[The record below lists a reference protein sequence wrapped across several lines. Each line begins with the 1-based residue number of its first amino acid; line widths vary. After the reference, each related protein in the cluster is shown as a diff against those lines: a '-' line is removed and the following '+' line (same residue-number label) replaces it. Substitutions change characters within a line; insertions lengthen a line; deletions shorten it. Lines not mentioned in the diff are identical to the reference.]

1 MVGSGT
7 MRHTKITCTIGPN
20 TESPEMLEK
29 MIQGGM
35 NVARLNM
42 SHATHEWT
50 REVFRRVRA
59 ASERVGIPCAIMMD
73 TQGPAIRTGD
83 LPIPLELKPGDIFEF
98 TVKGAQSE
106 EEKSVD
112 VNYPNLVKDIH
123 EGDTV
128 LVDNGVIR
136 LRVLQKLHRRMR
148 CEVLTEGELGS
159 RRHVNLP
166 GVKINMPSITEK
178 DRQDIELGISLG
190 IDFIALSFVRERKD
204 IIELR
209 EILSARHSDAKIIA
223 KIEDQQ
229 AVENLSDLIEAA
241 DGIMV
246 ARGDL
251 GIECPYEEL
260 PIIQRRTVKAC
271 IRYGKPVIVA
281 THMLE
286 SMIENPMPT
295 RAEVTDVANAVFE
308 QTDSVML
315 SGETTVG
322 KYPLECLEVLDR
334 IAQRIERSGGARYAE
349 KVELTE
355 ERQKITRSAVVMANE
370 LKAKGILVFTRYGH
384 MAQYTSW
391 LRPIHSPIFAFTNS
405 ERIRNQLN
413 LYWGVMPHV
422 IEFSD
427 DPEITILRAQKS
439 LLERD
444 LLAKGDQ
451 VVIISD
457 ILARDKLINAVQMR
471 IVE

>member
-1 MVGSGT
+1 
-7 MRHTKITCTIGPN
+7 MRHTKITCTIGPS
-20 TESPEMLEK
+20 TESPEMLAK
-29 MIQGGM
+29 MIQAGM

-42 SHATHEWT
+42 SHATHDWT
-50 REVFRRVRA
+50 REIFYRIRA

-83 LPIPLELKPGDIFEF
+83 LPIPLELRPGDIFEF

-136 LRVLQKLHRRMR
+136 LRVLEKLHRRMR

-159 RRHVNLP
+159 RRHINLP
-166 GVKINMPSITEK
+166 GVKISMPSITEK
-178 DRQDIELGISLG
+178 DRHDIELGISLG
-190 IDFIALSFVRERKD
+190 VDLIALSFVRERKD
-204 IIELR
+204 VEELR
-209 EILSARHSDAKIIA
+209 GMLAARDCDAKIIA

-229 AVENLSDLIEAA
+229 AVTNLHDLIDAA

-308 QTDSVML
+308 QADSVML

-322 KYPLECLEVLDR
+322 KYPLECLAVLDR
-334 IAQRIERSGGARYAE
+334 IALRIERSGGARYAE
-349 KVELTE
+349 KVDLTE
-355 ERQKITRSAVVMANE
+355 ERQKIVRSAVVMANE

-391 LRPIHSPIFAFTNS
+391 LRPEPSPIFAFTNS
-405 ERIRNQLN
+405 ERLRNQLN
-413 LYWGVMPHV
+413 LYWGVTPQV
-422 IEFSD
+422 IEFSAD
-427 DPEITILRAQKS
+427 SETTILRAEKS
-439 LLERD
+439 LMARR

-457 ILARDKLINAVQMR
+457 ILAHDKLINAVQMR
-471 IVE
+471 LVD

>member
-1 MVGSGT
+1 
-7 MRHTKITCTIGPN
+7 
-20 TESPEMLEK
+20 MLEK
-29 MIQGGM
+29 MIRGGM

-50 REVFRRVRA
+50 REVFQRVRA
-59 ASERVGIPCAIMMD
+59 ASETAGIPCAIMMD

-178 DRQDIELGISLG
+178 DRHDIELGISLG

-204 IIELR
+204 IVELR
-209 EILSARHSDAKIIA
+209 EILSARNSDAKIIA
-223 KIEDQQ
+223 KIEDEQ
-229 AVENLSDLIEAA
+229 AVVNLVDLIDAA

-295 RAEVTDVANAVFE
+295 RAEVTDVANAVYE

-322 KYPLECLEVLDR
+322 KYPRECLEVLDR
-334 IAQRIERSGGARYAE
+334 IAQRIERSGGARFAE
-349 KVELTE
+349 KVELAE
-355 ERQKITRSAVVMANE
+355 ERQKIVRSAVVMANE

-384 MAQYTSW
+384 MA
-391 LRPIHSPIFAFTNS
+391 
-405 ERIRNQLN
+405 
-413 LYWGVMPHV
+413 
-422 IEFSD
+422 
-427 DPEITILRAQKS
+427 
-439 LLERD
+439 
-444 LLAKGDQ
+444 
-451 VVIISD
+451 
-457 ILARDKLINAVQMR
+457 
-471 IVE
+471 

>member
-1 MVGSGT
+1 MPF
-7 MRHTKITCTIGPN
+7 MRNTKIICTVGPSI
-20 TESPEMLEK
+20 ESAEMLEK
-29 MIQGGM
+29 MIRGGM

-50 REVFRRVRA
+50 RVIFQRIRTV
-59 ASERVGIPCAIMMD
+59 SQKTGIPCAIMMD

-112 VNYPNLVKDIH
+112 VNYPNLVNDIH

-159 RRHVNLP
+159 RRHINLP
-166 GVKINMPSITEK
+166 GVKISMPSITEK

-190 IDFIALSFVRERKD
+190 IDIIALSFVRERKD
-204 IIELR
+204 VEELR
-209 EILSARHSDAKIIA
+209 AILAARQSDAKIVA

-229 AVENLSDLIEAA
+229 AVVNLFDLIDAA
-241 DGIMV
+241 DGVMV

-308 QTDSVML
+308 QADSVML

-322 KYPLECLEVLDR
+322 RYPLECLEVLNR
-334 IAQRIERSGGARYAE
+334 IAQRIERSGGARFAE

-355 ERQKITRSAVVMANE
+355 ERQKIVRSAVVMANE
-370 LKAKGILVFTRYGH
+370 LKAKGILVFTRYGR
-384 MAQYTSW
+384 MAQFTSW
-391 LRPIHSPIFAFTNS
+391 LRPEYSPIFAFTNS
-405 ERIRNQLN
+405 ERLCNQLN
-413 LYWGVMPHV
+413 LYWGIMPHV
-422 IEFSD
+422 IQFSE
-427 DPEITILRAQKS
+427 DPEDTILRAQRS
-439 LLERD
+439 LLERS

-457 ILARDKLINAVQMR
+457 ILAHDKLINAVQMR

>member
-1 MVGSGT
+1 
-7 MRHTKITCTIGPN
+7 MRNTKITCTIGPS
-20 TESPEMLEK
+20 TESSEMLEK
-29 MIQGGM
+29 MIRGGM

-42 SHATHEWT
+42 CHATHEWT
-50 REVFRRVRA
+50 RDIFQRIRA
-59 ASERVGIPCAIMMD
+59 ASEKVGIPCAIMMD
-73 TQGPAIRTGD
+73 TQGPSIRTGD
-83 LPIPLELKPGDIFEF
+83 LPIPMELKPGDIFEF

-136 LRVLQKLHRRMR
+136 LRVLEKLHRRMR
-148 CEVLTEGELGS
+148 CEVLTQGELGS
-159 RRHVNLP
+159 RRHINLP
-166 GVKINMPSITEK
+166 GVKISMPSITEK
-178 DRQDIELGISLG
+178 DRQDVALGISLG
-190 IDFIALSFVRERKD
+190 IDIIALSFVRERKD
-204 IIELR
+204 IEELR
-209 EILSARHSDAKIIA
+209 EILLAGNSEARIIA

-229 AVENLSDLIEAA
+229 AVVNLHDLIDAA

-271 IRYGKPVIVA
+271 IRKGRPVIVA

-308 QTDSVML
+308 QADSVML

-334 IAQRIERSGGARYAE
+334 IAQRIERSGGANYAE
-349 KVELTE
+349 DVELTE
-355 ERQKITRSAVVMANE
+355 ERQKIVRAAVVMANE
-370 LKAKGILVFTRYGH
+370 LKAKGLLVFTRYGH

-391 LRPIHSPIFAFTNS
+391 LRPNHSRIFAFTNN

-413 LYWGVMPHV
+413 LHWGVMPQL
-422 IEFSD
+422 IQFSE
-427 DPEITILRAQKS
+427 DPEETVLRAEQV
-439 LLERD
+439 LLERGY
-444 LLAKGDQ
+444 LAKGDQ
-451 VVIISD
+451 VVIVSD
-457 ILARDKLINAVQMR
+457 ILAHDKVINAVQMR

>member
-1 MVGSGT
+1 
-7 MRHTKITCTIGPN
+7 
-20 TESPEMLEK
+20 
-29 MIQGGM
+29 MIQAGM

-50 REVFRRVRA
+50 REVFQRVRD
-59 ASERVGIPCAIMMD
+59 ASEKVGIPCAIMMD

-112 VNYPNLVKDIH
+112 VNYPNLVNDIH

-159 RRHVNLP
+159 RRHINLP
-166 GVKINMPSITEK
+166 GVKISMPSITEK

-190 IDFIALSFVRERKD
+190 VDAIALSFVRERKD
-204 IIELR
+204 IEELR
-209 EILSARHSDAKIIA
+209 KILSARSCDARIIA

-229 AVENLSDLIEAA
+229 AVVNLFDLIDAA

-308 QTDSVML
+308 QADSVML

-334 IAQRIERSGGARYAE
+334 IAQRIERSGGAHFAD

-355 ERQKITRSAVVMANE
+355 ERQKIVRSAVVMANE

-391 LRPIHSPIFAFTNS
+391 LRPEPSPIFAFTNAQ
-405 ERIRNQLN
+405 RLCNQLN
-413 LYWGVMPHV
+413 LYWGVTPHV

-427 DPEITILRAQKS
+427 DPEVTILRAEKA
-439 LLERD
+439 LLDRG
-444 LLAKGDQ
+444 LLVKGAQ